1 MLSPD
6 RIERTT
12 SRAQPPERVW
22 AAGGEAT
29 LTRCVTEPQELA
41 GLAGCRHVPA

>member
-1 MLSPD
+1 MPSPD
-6 RIERTT
+6 HIERTT
-12 SRAQPPERVW
+12 SLAQPPERVW

-29 LTRCVTEPQELA
+29 LMSCVTERQELA